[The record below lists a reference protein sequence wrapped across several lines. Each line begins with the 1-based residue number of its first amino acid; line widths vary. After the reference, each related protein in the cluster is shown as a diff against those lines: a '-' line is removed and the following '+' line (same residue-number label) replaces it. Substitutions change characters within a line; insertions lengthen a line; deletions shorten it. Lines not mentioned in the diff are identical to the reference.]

1 MVKYSKNCLFRHLK
15 KKNRQRIYR
24 IIQANKEKKR
34 MRTLR
39 KILTVGLA
47 LMLTFCVSS
56 FWVGCDSEKEPEKDK
71 KYDVTIRIACDD
83 GGEWVFPPDVDEI
96 RIERTY
102 NGMEHRYYVD
112 AYQLADK
119 PGWENAWITP
129 SGEGANVFQL
139 SILHID
145 DDGNY
150 NTELKKV
157 CSRGK
162 YIITVDASKTSN
174 LWEFREVYLYITV
187 M

>member
-1 MVKYSKNCLFRHLK
+1 MK
-15 KKNRQRIYR
+15 
-24 IIQANKEKKR
+24 
-34 MRTLR
+34 TLR
-39 KILTVGLA
+39 KILTVGLV

-119 PGWENAWITP
+119 PGWEDAWITP
-129 SGEGANVFQL
+129 SGEGANVFTSDFLFTDVNGKQDGQL
-139 SILHID
+139 RTVKERGEYSIIFTARATSTLW
-145 DDGNY
+145 
-150 NTELKKV
+150 
-157 CSRGK
+157 K
-162 YIITVDASKTSN
+162 YRSIILYVTVK
-174 LWEFREVYLYITV
+174 
-187 M
+187 